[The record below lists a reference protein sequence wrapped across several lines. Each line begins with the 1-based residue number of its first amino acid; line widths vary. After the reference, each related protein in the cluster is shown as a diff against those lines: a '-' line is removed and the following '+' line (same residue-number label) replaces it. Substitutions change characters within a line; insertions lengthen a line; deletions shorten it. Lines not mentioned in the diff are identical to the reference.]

1 MKKYLES
8 ELDVEFCDAGPWRSY
23 RLYTSGRYV
32 QDFIDNA
39 SIEEID
45 KHGGTLQTYEL
56 NKASDEVL
64 QAAIKI
70 ILKQ

>member
-8 ELDVEFCDAGPWRSY
+8 ELNVEFTDEGPWRSY
-23 RLYTSGRYV
+23 RLYTSGRYI

-45 KHGGTLQTYEL
+45 KDGGTLRTYEL
-56 NKASDEVL
+56 DKSSDEVL